1 MTDKPTT
8 KASLVRPVAIAG
20 TGSYVPDYVLTNA
33 ELEQRMDTSDEW
45 IRTRTG
51 IRERRIASAD
61 QAASDLGAQAALRA
75 LESAG
80 LAPEEVELIICAT
93 ISPDRPFPN
102 TGAFIQNHI
111 GATKAFCFGLE
122 AACSG
127 SVYAIETAR
136 QYVAT
141 GLVNNALV
149 VGAEKLSS
157 IVDWEDRTTC
167 VLFGDGAGAVV
178 LKPAEEG
185 HVGIVG
191 SVMGSDGSLA
201 DLLMT
206 PGGGSRMPFSQEVL
220 DQRQFFLTMG
230 GLEVFKHAVTQMSAA
245 ALEVL
250 EAHDMTRDDVTWVI
264 PHQANIRIITAI
276 SQRLDVSM
284 DKFVVNLEKYGNTSA
299 ASTLIAM
306 DEAARD
312 GRLKPGDMIM
322 LLVFGGGFTWGA
334 QLIEWG
340 EI

>member
-1 MTDKPTT
+1 MVTETT
-8 KASLVRPVAIAG
+8 TTTRVRPVAIVA
-20 TGSYVPDYVLTNA
+20 TGSYLPDYVLTNV
-33 ELEQRMDTSDEW
+33 ELEQRMDTTDEW

-51 IRERRIASAD
+51 ISERHIASDD
-61 QAASDLGAQAALRA
+61 QATSDLGAHAARRA
-75 LESAG
+75 LDQAK
-80 LAPEEVELIICAT
+80 LDPEDVELIICAT

-102 TGAFIQNHI
+102 TAAFIQKHI
-111 GATKAFCFGLE
+111 GNTKAFCFELE

-136 QYVAT
+136 QYIAT
-141 GLVNNALV
+141 GMINNALV

-157 IVDWEDRTTC
+157 IVDWEDRGTC

-185 HVGIVG
+185 QPVIVG

-206 PGGGSRMPFSQEVL
+206 PGGGSRMPFSQDVL
-220 DQRQFFLTMG
+220 DQRQNFLTMQG
-230 GLEVFKHAVTQMSAA
+230 RDVFKHAVTKMSAA
-245 ALEVL
+245 AIEVL
-250 EAHDMTRDDVTWVI
+250 EAHDLTKEDVTWLI
-264 PHQANIRIITAI
+264 PHQANIRIINAI
-276 SQRLDVSM
+276 SQRLDLSL
-284 DKFVVNLEKYGNTSA
+284 DKFVINVDKYGNTSA

-312 GRLKPGDMIM
+312 GRLKPGDLIM

-334 QLIEWG
+334 QLIKWG
-340 EI
+340 NI